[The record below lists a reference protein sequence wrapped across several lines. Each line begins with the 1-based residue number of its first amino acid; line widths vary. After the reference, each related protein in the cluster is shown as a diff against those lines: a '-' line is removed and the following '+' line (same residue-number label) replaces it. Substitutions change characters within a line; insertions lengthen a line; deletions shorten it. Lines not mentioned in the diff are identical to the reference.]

1 MNEEKKIAGL
11 YIRVSTEDQAREGF
25 SLPEQ
30 EKRLRTMCEYKG
42 YEIYKVYEERGI
54 SAKTGNHRPKF
65 EELLQDIRDKKV
77 NTIVV
82 LKLDRLTRSVADWEK
97 ILTFLEENDAYLDCA
112 NDDINTTN
120 ANGKMI
126 SRILTSVSQQEI
138 ERTSERT
145 KIGLAGAIKV
155 GHIPHKAPLG
165 YKHEDKKLVIDYAT
179 KDVVIRIFN
188 MYHDGLSYKKIS
200 NILNEEQVLGK
211 TNWRDSTIVNLIENP
226 IYKGDFIHGK
236 RTKKPTY
243 YKDVVEPLV
252 SKEYWEECQVQQKKN
267 SRSYKRVENYL
278 FLQKLKCPKCKRILG
293 GKATTKKNGNV
304 YYYYYC
310 NDCKINFKEGEIE
323 RQIDQYMDS
332 IVEYDSIVNQYFL
345 PMIKQKIENPKEELQ
360 KELKTQKSKFD
371 RIREAYINEVFTLK
385 EYNEERKKVE
395 DIINELEDKLS
406 ETEVCEKL
414 KFTPNDILVKRDI
427 DFINSIK
434 YPEKYKDRNKFW
446 NNYTREEK
454 ADLIMKYID
463 EIELTDK
470 YGNNAD
476 VDYIKFR
483 ESIVNA
489 SNELYLNG
497 YYDRYIPSLFG
508 NIYGRIRFSEYLPE
522 KEVGEQIMRLRQFY
536 DVGYYEATYNVKNQV
551 FYFNFI
557 EDNKTLVRVFPLEDY
572 RKIDP
577 NIEMDTYNLGVL
589 YVKEDNGTLLEHVDD
604 VFKYIPA
611 ECESNVVYS
620 KEPIYVES
628 KPVPYYE
635 VEENSKEVS
644 SS

>member
-1 MNEEKKIAGL
+1 
-11 YIRVSTEDQAREGF
+11 
-25 SLPEQ
+25 
-30 EKRLRTMCEYKG
+30 
-42 YEIYKVYEERGI
+42 
-54 SAKTGNHRPKF
+54 
-65 EELLQDIRDKKV
+65 
-77 NTIVV
+77 
-82 LKLDRLTRSVADWEK
+82 
-97 ILTFLEENDAYLDCA
+97 
-112 NDDINTTN
+112 
-120 ANGKMI
+120 MI

-446 NNYTREEK
+446 NDYTREEK

-470 YGNNAD
+470 YGNNTD

-497 YYDRYIPSLFG
+497 YYDRYIPSSFG

>member
-1 MNEEKKIAGL
+1 M
-11 YIRVSTEDQAREGF
+11 
-25 SLPEQ
+25 
-30 EKRLRTMCEYKG
+30 
-42 YEIYKVYEERGI
+42 
-54 SAKTGNHRPKF
+54 
-65 EELLQDIRDKKV
+65 
-77 NTIVV
+77 
-82 LKLDRLTRSVADWEK
+82 
-97 ILTFLEENDAYLDCA
+97 
-112 NDDINTTN
+112 
-120 ANGKMI
+120 
-126 SRILTSVSQQEI
+126 
-138 ERTSERT
+138 
-145 KIGLAGAIKV
+145 
-155 GHIPHKAPLG
+155 
-165 YKHEDKKLVIDYAT
+165 
-179 KDVVIRIFN
+179 
-188 MYHDGLSYKKIS
+188 
-200 NILNEEQVLGK
+200 
-211 TNWRDSTIVNLIENP
+211 
-226 IYKGDFIHGK
+226 
-236 RTKKPTY
+236 
-243 YKDVVEPLV
+243 
-252 SKEYWEECQVQQKKN
+252 
-267 SRSYKRVENYL
+267 

-323 RQIDQYMDS
+323 RQIEQYMDS

-446 NNYTREEK
+446 NDYTREEK

-508 NIYGRIRFSEYLPE
+508 NIYGKIRFSEYLPE

-557 EDNKTLVRVFPLEDY
+557 EDNKTLVRAFPLEDY

-611 ECESNVVYS
+611 ECESKVVYS
-620 KEPIYVES
+620 KKPIYVES
-628 KPVPYYE
+628 KPVSYYE
-635 VEENSKEVS
+635 VEENSKEDS

>member
-54 SAKTGNHRPKF
+54 SAKTGNYRPKF

-211 TNWRDSTIVNLIENP
+211 TNWRDSTILNILENP

-446 NNYTREEK
+446 NDYTREEK

-470 YGNNAD
+470 YGNKAD

-522 KEVGEQIMRLRQFY
+522 NEVGEQIMRLRQFY

-628 KPVPYYE
+628 KPVLYYE

>member
-54 SAKTGNHRPKF
+54 SAKTGNYRPKF
-65 EELLQDIRDKKV
+65 EELLQDIRVKKV

-446 NNYTREEK
+446 NDYTREEK